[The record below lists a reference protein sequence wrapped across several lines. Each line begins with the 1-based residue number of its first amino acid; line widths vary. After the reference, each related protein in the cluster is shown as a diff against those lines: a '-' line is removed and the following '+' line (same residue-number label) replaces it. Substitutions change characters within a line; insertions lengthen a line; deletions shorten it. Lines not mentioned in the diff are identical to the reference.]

1 MANRLEAGIIP
12 GASMERTVLH
22 THYGQLSGE
31 QKVNLAIDEVLAMGK
46 ASASKVNKDGGVT
59 MYFGAVDYQ
68 APEWVHQQ
76 LEAQRAE
83 ETVVAKPDTFWKR
96 QKRKAVAAAAV
107 ATTVL
112 PFFSGA
118 PVAEA
123 APANQTQNIGKGEC
137 IPAKAPGLAVG
148 DLHRESNTGPRLYL
162 YPQTGNNGNM
172 TWIDQDTVLCGGEN
186 GGKYRPNA
194 DQAYF
199 LEQQRVMKE
208 SGCQQNSGCDGIRV
222 WRYPEAQPVGRE
234 GCVNNTDL
242 TSHNPIEGIQDWLI
256 CRTEGQE
263 KDVKTAEWCDIQ
275 GDGAVVVNGRV
286 VFVPD
291 SDKNTAQYTRIHTTE
306 PTAIRS
312 QWELDV
318 ECIGAPFDMSTAEQ
332 RNEEKIRLLKGTHA
346 AVNVVDVFPGGSV
359 TVTRR

>member
-1 MANRLEAGIIP
+1 MRNELLTGIIP

-22 THYGQLSGE
+22 TNYGALSGND
-31 QKVNLAIDEVLAMGK
+31 KVNLAINEVLAIDK
-46 ASASKVNKDGGVT
+46 ASASKVNADGGVSLF
-59 MYFGAVDYQ
+59 FGPVDLR

-76 LEAQRAE
+76 LDEQKD
-83 ETVVAKPDTFWKR
+83 TVVAKPDSFWKR
-96 QKRKAVAAAAV
+96 QKRNAVAAAAV
-107 ATTVL
+107 VTTTL

-148 DLHRESNTGPRLYL
+148 DLHRDSNTGPRLYL
-162 YPQTGNNGNM
+162 FPQTGNNGNM

-199 LEQQRVMKE
+199 IEQQRVMTEK
-208 SGCQQNSGCDGIRV
+208 GCQQDSGCDGIRV

-242 TSHNPIEGIQDWLI
+242 TSHNPIEGIKDWLI

-275 GDGAVVVNGRV
+275 GDGAVVVNGQV
-286 VFVPD
+286 KFVPD
-291 SDKNTAQYTRIHTTE
+291 SDKKTAQYTRIHTTE

-318 ECIGAPFDMSTAEQ
+318 ECIGAPFDMSTAEE
-332 RNEEKIRLLKGTHA
+332 RNEEKIRLLKGTHGS
-346 AVNVVDVFPGGSV
+346 VNVVDVFPGGGV